1 MAPKLLENAIK
12 LLENAIKKGHK
23 FHSSPLGD
31 WGGWVNS
38 GRALKRIVGRAC
50 LRIKM
55 TPISRKKGIF
65 RMKLTASYVMI
76 YIEIEKKPISLHLRS
91 DFIIREYDYDIES
104 ESIMTV
110 ITYIIYAFQ
119 NEITIIA

>member
-1 MAPKLLENAIK
+1 
-12 LLENAIKKGHK
+12 
-23 FHSSPLGD
+23 
-31 WGGWVNS
+31 
-38 GRALKRIVGRAC
+38 
-50 LRIKM
+50 
-55 TPISRKKGIF
+55 
-65 RMKLTASYVMI
+65 MKLTASYVMI